1 MKVDFIFIICSI
13 YRHSKRFIKFIKT
26 LDNYLQKIID
36 KENNKLKLL
45 LLKILNITYKILR
58 FIITTM
64 HDLSGTNY

>member
-13 YRHSKRFIKFIKT
+13 YRHSIRFIKFIKI
-26 LDNYLQKIID
+26 LDNYFQKIID